1 MIETTESSKGQ
12 VIRADHLFYVTLK
25 YTRTGD
31 IIKSIVKRLLSTL
44 EYVISEILEE
54 KKVKNVP
61 LISLMKANLLSKKF
75 KKNKE
80 IKKLVNFYLYLK
92 KIDKGKYRVICE
104 YRKGVAIIVDND
116 EINIAKLRE
125 LLEKT
130 KEFVRFADNL

>member
-1 MIETTESSKGQ
+1 MIESTESSRGQ
-12 VIRADHLFYVTLK
+12 VIRADHLFHVTLK

-31 IIKSIVKRLLSTL
+31 VVKSIIKRLLSTL
-44 EYVISEILEE
+44 EYVISEILEK

-61 LISLMKANLLSKKF
+61 VIALMKANLLNKKF

-80 IKKLVNFYLYLK
+80 IKKLVNFYIYLK
-92 KIDKGKYRVICE
+92 KIDKGKYRVMAE
-104 YRKGVAIIVDND
+104 YRKGVAIIVDNE

-130 KEFVRFADNL
+130 KDFVRFVDDL